1 MDEINKAEKKKN
13 KKEIESKK
21 EKEKEKKYD
30 SESEESEESE
40 ELKESEESE
49 EEIKKEKN
57 NKNNQIKIDKKDKIK
72 DKKEDNNKNK
82 DNNIDKD
89 NKDNKDNIN
98 TINQEIKN
106 KEYFSNVKFSEMNL
120 NKILIERLNYQG
132 YEIATEVQAKS
143 IPIALKGED
152 IIGSA
157 KTGSGKSLAFLI
169 PTVEYLLKNPKS
181 EGIQALVITPTREL
195 ALQLYDLA
203 KMLLNDNGTICVL
216 VIGGGNRKKEAEKLR
231 SGEAKIV
238 ICTPGRLIDHMVNT
252 KNFIYNTIKIL
263 IIDEADKI
271 LKIGFEE
278 ELKEIIKLI
287 PKNRQTLLFSATIT
301 PKVEDLITLSVKSY
315 ENIRIKSDEPTVST
329 LEQGFLKIDADKKF
343 LFLFTFFKKNKN
355 SKIIVFFA
363 TCKEVEFYS
372 SLLNYVDVPVLSITG
387 EYKQQKR
394 STTFMEFCALEKGIL
409 LCTDVAQRGLDIP
422 DIDWVIQYDPPHDPE
437 EYLHRVGRTARGANN
452 IGKALLMILPNEI
465 NFIRMLQLYKIK
477 LDEFQFPEK
486 KLAKVQEQLE
496 KLVNKKDKFLLN
508 LATEAYRA
516 YIHSYNA
523 QTDKDSFNLEKLDL
537 LKVCKSFGLISPPFV
552 HLNIKPTTN
561 SMRRKNERKKF
572 EFNNRHQKGNFNKD
586 GDERQFVH

>member
-1 MDEINKAEKKKN
+1 MEKNEENNKTSKIKDFSSEKKKKRRLSEN
-13 KKEIESKK
+13 KSNSEVNDKNTNKIES
-21 EKEKEKKYD
+21 
-30 SESEESEESE
+30 
-40 ELKESEESE
+40 
-49 EEIKKEKN
+49 
-57 NKNNQIKIDKKDKIK
+57 
-72 DKKEDNNKNK
+72 
-82 DNNIDKD
+82 DKD
-89 NKDNKDNIN
+89 NKDNVQTNIKK
-98 TINQEIKN
+98 EIKEN
-106 KEYFSNVKFSEMNL
+106 PKNDEYFSNIKFSEMNL
-120 NKILIERLNYQG
+120 NKILLERLNLQG
-132 YEIATEVQAKS
+132 YEIATEIQAKS

-169 PTVEYLLKNPKS
+169 PTVEYILNHPKN

-203 KMLLNDNGTICVL
+203 KILMNDNGTSCVL
-216 VIGGGNRKKEAEKLR
+216 VIGGGNRKKEAEKL
-231 SGEAKIV
+231 SSNEARII

-252 KNFIYNTIKIL
+252 KKFDYNNIKIL

-278 ELKEIIKLI
+278 ELTEIIKLI

-301 PKVEDLITLSVKSY
+301 PKVEDLITLSVKNY
-315 ENIRIKSDEPTVST
+315 ENIRIKSSDPTVST
-329 LEQGFLKIDADKKF
+329 LEQGYLKIDADKKF

-355 SKIIVFFA
+355 SKILVFFA

-394 STTFMEFCALEKGIL
+394 STTFMEFCSLEQGIL

-422 DIDWVIQYDPPHDPE
+422 DVDWVIQYDPPHDPE
-437 EYLHRVGRTARGANN
+437 EYLHRVGRTARGANKV
-452 IGKALLMILPNEI
+452 GKALLMIMPNEI

-508 LATEAYRA
+508 LATDAYRA
-516 YIHSYNA
+516 YIHSYHAN
-523 QTDKDSFNLEKLDL
+523 TDKDTFDLEKLDL

-552 HLNIKPTTN
+552 HLNIKPKTN
-561 SMRRKNERKKF
+561 SMRRKNDRKKF
-572 EFNNRHQKGNFNKD
+572 EFNNRHQRGNFNEDKD
-586 GDERQFVH
+586 VRQFVH

>member
-1 MDEINKAEKKKN
+1 MEKNNKSN
-13 KKEIESKK
+13 KKIKK
-21 EKEKEKKYD
+21 EEKH
-30 SESEESEESE
+30 
-40 ELKESEESE
+40 
-49 EEIKKEKN
+49 KEKN
-57 NKNNQIKIDKKDKIK
+57 NYEQEEKYQKNEQKETNDINDKDEVKEKENRKEKNEINDKDDNDI
-72 DKKEDNNKNK
+72 NNKKNIIKEENK
-82 DNNIDKD
+82 NDN
-89 NKDNKDNIN
+89 
-98 TINQEIKN
+98 
-106 KEYFSNVKFSEMNL
+106 YFSNIKFSEMNL
-120 NKILIERLNYQG
+120 SKILLDRLNLQG

-169 PTVEYLLKNPKS
+169 PTVEFILKNPKN

-195 ALQLYDLA
+195 ALQLYDLS
-203 KMLLNDNGTICVL
+203 KMLMNDNGTTCVL
-216 VIGGGNRKKEAEKLR
+216 VIGGGNRKKEAEKLT
-231 SGEAKIV
+231 SGQAKII
-238 ICTPGRLIDHMVNT
+238 ICTPGRLIDHMMNT
-252 KNFIYNTIKIL
+252 KKFEYNTIKIL

-278 ELKEIIKLI
+278 ELREIIKLI
-287 PKNRQTLLFSATIT
+287 PKNRQTLLYSATIT
-301 PKVEDLITLSVKSY
+301 PKVEDLITLSVKNY
-315 ENIRIKSDEPTVST
+315 ENIRIKSEDPTVST

-355 SKIIVFFA
+355 SKILVFFA

-372 SLLNYVDVPVLSITG
+372 ALLNYVDVPVLSITG
-387 EYKQQKR
+387 ECKQQKR
-394 STTFMEFCALEKGIL
+394 STTFMEFCSLDKGIL

-422 DIDWVIQYDPPHDPE
+422 DVDWVIQYDPPHDPE
-437 EYLHRVGRTARGANN
+437 EYLHRVGRTARGANKL
-452 IGKALLMILPNEI
+452 GKALIMILPNEI

-496 KLVNKKDKFLLN
+496 KLVNKKDKYLLN

-523 QTDKDSFNLEKLDL
+523 QTDKDSFDLEKLDL

-561 SMRRKNERKKF
+561 SMRRKNDRKKF
-572 EFNNRHQKGNFNKD
+572 EFNSRHQRGNSNKD

>member
-1 MDEINKAEKKKN
+1 M
-13 KKEIESKK
+13 
-21 EKEKEKKYD
+21 
-30 SESEESEESE
+30 
-40 ELKESEESE
+40 
-49 EEIKKEKN
+49 EKN
-57 NKNNQIKIDKKDKIK
+57 EENVKSDKKDKIRK
-72 DKKEDNNKNK
+72 LSSDKKNKRKLSENKSKNEIKDIDNNEEKNQIIEN
-82 DNNIDKD
+82 DD
-89 NKDNKDNIN
+89 NKDNL
-98 TINQEIKN
+98 QSEIKN
-106 KEYFSNVKFSEMNL
+106 EIKENPKNDDYFSNIKFSEMNL
-120 NKILIERLNYQG
+120 NKILLERLTLQG
-132 YEIATEVQAKS
+132 YETATEIQAKS

-169 PTVEYLLKNPKS
+169 PTVEYILNHPKN
-181 EGIQALVITPTREL
+181 EGIQSLVITPTREL

-203 KMLLNDNGTICVL
+203 KSLMNDNGTTCVL
-216 VIGGGNRKKEAEKLR
+216 VIGGGNRKKEAEKL
-231 SGEAKIV
+231 SSSEARIIV
-238 ICTPGRLIDHMVNT
+238 CTPGRLIDHMVNT
-252 KNFIYNTIKIL
+252 KKFNYNNIKIL

-278 ELKEIIKLI
+278 ELTEIIKLI

-301 PKVEDLITLSVKSY
+301 PKVEDLITLSVKNY
-315 ENIRIKSDEPTVST
+315 ENIRIKSSDPTVST
-329 LEQGFLKIDADKKF
+329 LEQGYLIIDADKKF

-355 SKIIVFFA
+355 SKILVFFA

-394 STTFMEFCALEKGIL
+394 STTFMEFCSLDKGIL

-422 DIDWVIQYDPPHDPE
+422 DVDWVIQYDPPHDPE
-437 EYLHRVGRTARGANN
+437 EYLHRVGRTARGANKV
-452 IGKALLMILPNEI
+452 GKALLMIMPNEI

-508 LATEAYRA
+508 LATDAYRA
-516 YIHSYNA
+516 YIHSYHAN
-523 QTDKDSFNLEKLDL
+523 TDKDTFDLEKLDL

-552 HLNIKPTTN
+552 HLNIKPKTN
-561 SMRRKNERKKF
+561 SMRRKNDRKKF
-572 EFNNRHQKGNFNKD
+572 EFNNRHQRGNFNEDK
-586 GDERQFVH
+586 DERQFVH

>member
-1 MDEINKAEKKKN
+1 MDNKNKNDEKTYII
-13 KKEIESKK
+13 KKEIEDREYSSEKK
-21 EKEKEKKYD
+21 IKREKEINNKNKAKNEEKKNNN
-30 SESEESEESE
+30 
-40 ELKESEESE
+40 
-49 EEIKKEKN
+49 EIIDDNKSNIKEKN
-57 NKNNQIKIDKKDKIK
+57 NKENNT
-72 DKKEDNNKNK
+72 NKNEV
-82 DNNIDKD
+82 
-89 NKDNKDNIN
+89 NKDEN
-98 TINQEIKN
+98 
-106 KEYFSNVKFSEMNL
+106 YFSDIKFSEMNL
-120 NKILIERLNYQG
+120 NKILLERLNLQG

-169 PTVEYLLKNPKS
+169 PTVEFILKNPKN

-203 KMLLNDNGTICVL
+203 KMLMNDNGTTCIL
-216 VIGGGNRKKEAEKLR
+216 VIGGGNRKKEAEKLT
-231 SGEAKIV
+231 SGEAKII

-252 KNFIYNTIKIL
+252 KKFEYNTIKIL

-301 PKVEDLITLSVKSY
+301 PKVEDLITLSVKNY
-315 ENIRIKSDEPTVST
+315 QNIRIKSNDPTVST

-355 SKIIVFFA
+355 SKMIVFFA

-394 STTFMEFCALEKGIL
+394 STTFMEFCALDKGIL

-422 DIDWVIQYDPPHDPE
+422 DVDWVIQYDPPHDPE
-437 EYLHRVGRTARGANN
+437 EYLHRVGRTARGANKL
-452 IGKALLMILPNEI
+452 GKALLMILPNEI

-523 QTDKDSFNLEKLDL
+523 QTDKDSFDLEKLDL

-572 EFNNRHQKGNFNKD
+572 EFNNRYQKGNFNKE
-586 GDERQFVH
+586 GDDRQFVH

>member
-1 MDEINKAEKKKN
+1 M
-13 KKEIESKK
+13 
-21 EKEKEKKYD
+21 
-30 SESEESEESE
+30 
-40 ELKESEESE
+40 
-49 EEIKKEKN
+49 EKN
-57 NKNNQIKIDKKDKIK
+57 EENVKSDKKDKIRK
-72 DKKEDNNKNK
+72 LSSDKKNKRKSSENKSKNEIKDIDNNEEKNQIIEN
-82 DNNIDKD
+82 DD
-89 NKDNKDNIN
+89 NKDNL
-98 TINQEIKN
+98 QSEIKN
-106 KEYFSNVKFSEMNL
+106 EIKENPKNDDYFSNIKFSEMNL
-120 NKILIERLNYQG
+120 NKILLERLTLQG
-132 YEIATEVQAKS
+132 YETATEIQAKS

-169 PTVEYLLKNPKS
+169 PTVEYILNHPKN
-181 EGIQALVITPTREL
+181 EGIQSLVITPTREL

-203 KMLLNDNGTICVL
+203 KSLMNDNGTTYVL
-216 VIGGGNRKKEAEKLR
+216 VIGGGNRKKEAEKL
-231 SGEAKIV
+231 SSSEARII

-252 KNFIYNTIKIL
+252 KKFNYNNIKIL

-278 ELKEIIKLI
+278 ELTEIIKLI

-301 PKVEDLITLSVKSY
+301 PKVEDLITLSVKNY
-315 ENIRIKSDEPTVST
+315 ENIRIKSSDPTVST
-329 LEQGFLKIDADKKF
+329 LEKGYLIIDADKKF

-355 SKIIVFFA
+355 SKILVFFA

-394 STTFMEFCALEKGIL
+394 STTFMEFCSLDKGIL

-422 DIDWVIQYDPPHDPE
+422 DVDWVIQYDPPHDPE
-437 EYLHRVGRTARGANN
+437 EYLHRVGRTARGANKV
-452 IGKALLMILPNEI
+452 GKALLMIMPNEI

-496 KLVNKKDKFLLN
+496 KLVNKKDKYLLN

-516 YIHSYNA
+516 YIHSYHAN
-523 QTDKDSFNLEKLDL
+523 TDKDTFDLEKLDL

-552 HLNIKPTTN
+552 HLNIKPKTN
-561 SMRRKNERKKF
+561 SMRRKNDRKKF
-572 EFNNRHQKGNFNKD
+572 DYINRHQRGNDNKE
-586 GDERQFVH
+586 DERQFVH

>member
-1 MDEINKAEKKKN
+1 M
-13 KKEIESKK
+13 
-21 EKEKEKKYD
+21 
-30 SESEESEESE
+30 
-40 ELKESEESE
+40 
-49 EEIKKEKN
+49 EKN
-57 NKNNQIKIDKKDKIK
+57 EENVKSDKKDKIRK
-72 DKKEDNNKNK
+72 LSSDKKNKRKLSENKSKNEIKDIDNNEEKNQIIEN
-82 DNNIDKD
+82 DD
-89 NKDNKDNIN
+89 NKDNLQSENKN
-98 TINQEIKN
+98 EIKEN
-106 KEYFSNVKFSEMNL
+106 PKNDDYFSNIKFSEMNL
-120 NKILIERLNYQG
+120 NKILLERLTLQG
-132 YEIATEVQAKS
+132 YETATEIQAKS

-169 PTVEYLLKNPKS
+169 PTVEYILNHPKN
-181 EGIQALVITPTREL
+181 EGIQSLVITPTREL

-203 KMLLNDNGTICVL
+203 KSLMNDNGTTCVL
-216 VIGGGNRKKEAEKLR
+216 VIGGGNRKKEAEKL
-231 SGEAKIV
+231 SSSEARII

-252 KNFIYNTIKIL
+252 KKFNYNNIKIL

-278 ELKEIIKLI
+278 ELTEIIKLI

-301 PKVEDLITLSVKSY
+301 PKVEDLITLSVKNY
-315 ENIRIKSDEPTVST
+315 ENIRIKSSDPTVST
-329 LEQGFLKIDADKKF
+329 LEQGYLIIDADKKF

-355 SKIIVFFA
+355 SKILVFFA

-394 STTFMEFCALEKGIL
+394 STTFMEFCSLDKGIL

-422 DIDWVIQYDPPHDPE
+422 DVDWVIQYDPPHDPE
-437 EYLHRVGRTARGANN
+437 EYLHRVGRTARGANKV
-452 IGKALLMILPNEI
+452 GKALLMIIPNEI

-496 KLVNKKDKFLLN
+496 KLVNKKDKYLLN

-516 YIHSYNA
+516 YIHSYHAN
-523 QTDKDSFNLEKLDL
+523 TDKDTFDLEKLDL
-537 LKVCKSFGLISPPFV
+537 LKDCKSFALISPPFV
-552 HLNIKPTTN
+552 HLNIKPKTN
-561 SMRRKNERKKF
+561 SMRRKNDRKKF
-572 EFNNRHQKGNFNKD
+572 EYINRHQRGNDNKE
-586 GDERQFVH
+586 DERQFVH

>member
-1 MDEINKAEKKKN
+1 MEKNEENNKTSKIKDFSSEKKKKRRLSEN
-13 KKEIESKK
+13 KSN
-21 EKEKEKKYD
+21 
-30 SESEESEESE
+30 SEVNDKNTNR
-40 ELKESEESE
+40 KES
-49 EEIKKEKN
+49 
-57 NKNNQIKIDKKDKIK
+57 
-72 DKKEDNNKNK
+72 
-82 DNNIDKD
+82 DKD
-89 NKDNKDNIN
+89 NKDNVQTNIKK
-98 TINQEIKN
+98 EIKEN
-106 KEYFSNVKFSEMNL
+106 PKNDEYFSNIKFSEMNL
-120 NKILIERLNYQG
+120 NKILLERLNLQG
-132 YEIATEVQAKS
+132 YEIATEIQAKS

-169 PTVEYLLKNPKS
+169 PTVEYILNHPKN

-203 KMLLNDNGTICVL
+203 KILMNDNGTSCVL
-216 VIGGGNRKKEAEKLR
+216 VIGGGNRKKEAEKL
-231 SGEAKIV
+231 SSNEARII

-252 KNFIYNTIKIL
+252 KKFEYNNIKIL

-278 ELKEIIKLI
+278 ELTEIIKLI

-301 PKVEDLITLSVKSY
+301 PKVEDLITLSVKNY
-315 ENIRIKSDEPTVST
+315 ENIRIKSSDPTVST
-329 LEQGFLKIDADKKF
+329 LEQGYLKIDADKKF

-355 SKIIVFFA
+355 SKILVFFA

-394 STTFMEFCALEKGIL
+394 STTFMEFCSLEQGIL

-422 DIDWVIQYDPPHDPE
+422 DVDWVIQYDPPHDPE
-437 EYLHRVGRTARGANN
+437 EYLHRVGRTARGANKV
-452 IGKALLMILPNEI
+452 GKALLMIMPNEI

-508 LATEAYRA
+508 LATDAYRA
-516 YIHSYNA
+516 YIHSYHAN
-523 QTDKDSFNLEKLDL
+523 TDKDTFDLEKLDL

-552 HLNIKPTTN
+552 HLNIKPKTN
-561 SMRRKNERKKF
+561 SMRRKNDRKKF
-572 EFNNRHQKGNFNKD
+572 EFNNRHQRGNFNEDK
-586 GDERQFVH
+586 DERQFVH

>member
-1 MDEINKAEKKKN
+1 MEKNEENNKTSKIKDFSSEKKKKRRLSENKSNSEVNDKNTN
-13 KKEIESKK
+13 KKES
-21 EKEKEKKYD
+21 
-30 SESEESEESE
+30 
-40 ELKESEESE
+40 
-49 EEIKKEKN
+49 
-57 NKNNQIKIDKKDKIK
+57 
-72 DKKEDNNKNK
+72 
-82 DNNIDKD
+82 DKD
-89 NKDNKDNIN
+89 NKDNVQTNIKK
-98 TINQEIKN
+98 EIKEN
-106 KEYFSNVKFSEMNL
+106 PKNDEYFSNIKFSEMNL
-120 NKILIERLNYQG
+120 NKILLERLNLQG
-132 YEIATEVQAKS
+132 YEIATEIQAKS

-169 PTVEYLLKNPKS
+169 PTVEYILNHPKN

-203 KMLLNDNGTICVL
+203 KILMNDNGTSCVL
-216 VIGGGNRKKEAEKLR
+216 VIGGGNRKKEAEKL
-231 SGEAKIV
+231 SSNEARII

-252 KNFIYNTIKIL
+252 KKFDYNNIKIL

-278 ELKEIIKLI
+278 ELTEIIKLI

-301 PKVEDLITLSVKSY
+301 PKVEDLITLSVKNY
-315 ENIRIKSDEPTVST
+315 ENIRIKSSDPTVST
-329 LEQGFLKIDADKKF
+329 LEQGYLKIDADKKF

-355 SKIIVFFA
+355 SKILVFFA

-394 STTFMEFCALEKGIL
+394 STTFMEFCSLEQGIL

-422 DIDWVIQYDPPHDPE
+422 DVDWVIQYDPPHDPE
-437 EYLHRVGRTARGANN
+437 EYLHRVGRTARGANKV
-452 IGKALLMILPNEI
+452 GKALLMIMPNEI

-508 LATEAYRA
+508 LATDAYRA
-516 YIHSYNA
+516 YIHSYHAN
-523 QTDKDSFNLEKLDL
+523 TDKDTFDLEKLDL

-552 HLNIKPTTN
+552 HLNIKPKTN
-561 SMRRKNERKKF
+561 SMRRKNDRKKF
-572 EFNNRHQKGNFNKD
+572 EFNNRHQRGNFNEDK
-586 GDERQFVH
+586 DERQFVH

>member
-1 MDEINKAEKKKN
+1 MEKNEENNKTSKIKDFSSEKKKKRRLSEN
-13 KKEIESKK
+13 KSNSEVNGKYTNKIES
-21 EKEKEKKYD
+21 
-30 SESEESEESE
+30 
-40 ELKESEESE
+40 
-49 EEIKKEKN
+49 
-57 NKNNQIKIDKKDKIK
+57 
-72 DKKEDNNKNK
+72 
-82 DNNIDKD
+82 DKD
-89 NKDNKDNIN
+89 NKDNVQTNIKK
-98 TINQEIKN
+98 EIKEN
-106 KEYFSNVKFSEMNL
+106 PKNDEYFSNIKFSEMNL
-120 NKILIERLNYQG
+120 NKILLERLNLQG
-132 YEIATEVQAKS
+132 YEIATEIQAKS

-169 PTVEYLLKNPKS
+169 PTIEYILNHPKN

-203 KMLLNDNGTICVL
+203 KILMNDNGTSCVL
-216 VIGGGNRKKEAEKLR
+216 VIGGGNRKKEAEKL
-231 SGEAKIV
+231 SSNEARII

-252 KNFIYNTIKIL
+252 KKFDYNNIKIL

-278 ELKEIIKLI
+278 ELTEIIKLI

-301 PKVEDLITLSVKSY
+301 PKVEDLITLSVKNY
-315 ENIRIKSDEPTVST
+315 ENIRIKSSDPTVST
-329 LEQGFLKIDADKKF
+329 LEQGYLKIDADKKF

-355 SKIIVFFA
+355 SKILVFFA

-394 STTFMEFCALEKGIL
+394 STTFMEFCSLEQGIL

-422 DIDWVIQYDPPHDPE
+422 DVDWVIQYDPPHDPE
-437 EYLHRVGRTARGANN
+437 EYLHRVGRTARGANKV
-452 IGKALLMILPNEI
+452 GKALLMIMPNEI

-508 LATEAYRA
+508 LATDAYRA
-516 YIHSYNA
+516 YIHSYHAN
-523 QTDKDSFNLEKLDL
+523 TDKDTFDLEKLDL

-552 HLNIKPTTN
+552 HLNIKPKTN
-561 SMRRKNERKKF
+561 SMRRKNDRKKF
-572 EFNNRHQKGNFNKD
+572 EFNNRHQRGNFNEDK
-586 GDERQFVH
+586 DERQFVH

>member
-1 MDEINKAEKKKN
+1 M
-13 KKEIESKK
+13 
-21 EKEKEKKYD
+21 
-30 SESEESEESE
+30 
-40 ELKESEESE
+40 
-49 EEIKKEKN
+49 EKN
-57 NKNNQIKIDKKDKIK
+57 EENVKSDKKDKIRK
-72 DKKEDNNKNK
+72 LSSDKKNKRKLSENKSKNEIKDIDNNEEKNQIIEN
-82 DNNIDKD
+82 DD
-89 NKDNKDNIN
+89 NKDNL
-98 TINQEIKN
+98 QSEIKN
-106 KEYFSNVKFSEMNL
+106 EIKENPKNDDYFSNIKFSEMNL
-120 NKILIERLNYQG
+120 NKILLERLTLQG
-132 YEIATEVQAKS
+132 YETATEIQAKS

-169 PTVEYLLKNPKS
+169 PTVEYILNHPKN
-181 EGIQALVITPTREL
+181 EGIQSLVITPTREL

-203 KMLLNDNGTICVL
+203 KSLMNDNGTTCVL
-216 VIGGGNRKKEAEKLR
+216 VIGGGNRKKEAEKL
-231 SGEAKIV
+231 SSSEARII

-252 KNFIYNTIKIL
+252 KKFNYNNIKIL

-278 ELKEIIKLI
+278 ELTEIIKLI

-301 PKVEDLITLSVKSY
+301 PKVEDLITLSVKNY
-315 ENIRIKSDEPTVST
+315 ENIRIKSSDPTVST
-329 LEQGFLKIDADKKF
+329 LEQGYLIIDADKKF

-355 SKIIVFFA
+355 SKILVFFA

-394 STTFMEFCALEKGIL
+394 STTFMEFCSLDKGIL

-422 DIDWVIQYDPPHDPE
+422 DVDWVIQYDPPHDPE
-437 EYLHRVGRTARGANN
+437 EYLHRVGRTARGANKV
-452 IGKALLMILPNEI
+452 GKALLMIMPNEI

-496 KLVNKKDKFLLN
+496 KLVNKKDKYLLN

-516 YIHSYNA
+516 YIHSYHTN
-523 QTDKDSFNLEKLDL
+523 TDKDTFDLEKLDL

-552 HLNIKPTTN
+552 HLNIKPKTN
-561 SMRRKNERKKF
+561 SMRRKNDRKKF
-572 EFNNRHQKGNFNKD
+572 EYINRHQRGNDNKE
-586 GDERQFVH
+586 DERQFVH

>member
-1 MDEINKAEKKKN
+1 M
-13 KKEIESKK
+13 
-21 EKEKEKKYD
+21 
-30 SESEESEESE
+30 
-40 ELKESEESE
+40 
-49 EEIKKEKN
+49 EKN
-57 NKNNQIKIDKKDKIK
+57 EENVKSDKKDKIRK
-72 DKKEDNNKNK
+72 LSSDKKNKRKLSENKSKNEIKDIDNNEEKNQIIEN
-82 DNNIDKD
+82 DD
-89 NKDNKDNIN
+89 NKDNL
-98 TINQEIKN
+98 QSEIKN
-106 KEYFSNVKFSEMNL
+106 EIKENPKNDDYFSNIKFSEMNL
-120 NKILIERLNYQG
+120 NKILLERLTLQG
-132 YEIATEVQAKS
+132 YETATEIQAKS

-169 PTVEYLLKNPKS
+169 PTVEYILNHPKN
-181 EGIQALVITPTREL
+181 EGIQSLVITPTREL

-203 KMLLNDNGTICVL
+203 KSLMNDNGTTCVL
-216 VIGGGNRKKEAEKLR
+216 VIGGGNRKKEAEKL
-231 SGEAKIV
+231 SSSEARII

-252 KNFIYNTIKIL
+252 KKFNYNNIKIL

-278 ELKEIIKLI
+278 ELTEIIKLI

-301 PKVEDLITLSVKSY
+301 PKVEDLITLSVKNY
-315 ENIRIKSDEPTVST
+315 ENIRIKSSDPTVST
-329 LEQGFLKIDADKKF
+329 LEQGYLIIDADKKF

-355 SKIIVFFA
+355 SKILVFFA

-394 STTFMEFCALEKGIL
+394 STTFMEFCSLDKGIL

-422 DIDWVIQYDPPHDPE
+422 DVDWVIQYDPPHDPE
-437 EYLHRVGRTARGANN
+437 EYLHRVGRTARGANKV
-452 IGKALLMILPNEI
+452 GKALLMIMPNEI

-496 KLVNKKDKFLLN
+496 KLVNKKDKYLLN

-516 YIHSYNA
+516 YIHSYHAN
-523 QTDKDSFNLEKLDL
+523 TDKDTFDLEKLDL

-552 HLNIKPTTN
+552 HLNIKPKTN
-561 SMRRKNERKKF
+561 SMRRKNDRKKF
-572 EFNNRHQKGNFNKD
+572 EFNNRHQRGNFIEDK
-586 GDERQFVH
+586 DERQFVH

>member
-1 MDEINKAEKKKN
+1 MEKNEENNKTSKIKDFSSEKKKKRRLSEN
-13 KKEIESKK
+13 KSNSEVNDKNTNKIESDKDNVQTNIKKEIK
-21 EKEKEKKYD
+21 ENP
-30 SESEESEESE
+30 
-40 ELKESEESE
+40 
-49 EEIKKEKN
+49 KN
-57 NKNNQIKIDKKDKIK
+57 D
-72 DKKEDNNKNK
+72 
-82 DNNIDKD
+82 
-89 NKDNKDNIN
+89 
-98 TINQEIKN
+98 
-106 KEYFSNVKFSEMNL
+106 EYFSNIKFSEMNL
-120 NKILIERLNYQG
+120 NKILLERLNLQG
-132 YEIATEVQAKS
+132 YEIATEIQAKS

-169 PTVEYLLKNPKS
+169 PTVEYILNHPKN

-203 KMLLNDNGTICVL
+203 KILMNDNGTSCVL
-216 VIGGGNRKKEAEKLR
+216 VIGGGNRKKEAEKL
-231 SGEAKIV
+231 SSNEARII

-252 KNFIYNTIKIL
+252 KKFDYNNIKIL

-278 ELKEIIKLI
+278 ELTEIIKLI

-301 PKVEDLITLSVKSY
+301 PKVEDLITLSVKNY
-315 ENIRIKSDEPTVST
+315 ENIRIKSSDPTVST
-329 LEQGFLKIDADKKF
+329 LEQGYLKIDADKKF

-355 SKIIVFFA
+355 SKILVFFA

-394 STTFMEFCALEKGIL
+394 STTFMEFCSLEQGIL

-422 DIDWVIQYDPPHDPE
+422 NVDWVIQYDPPHDPE
-437 EYLHRVGRTARGANN
+437 EYLHRVGRTARGANKV
-452 IGKALLMILPNEI
+452 GKALLMIMPNEI

-508 LATEAYRA
+508 LATDAYRA
-516 YIHSYNA
+516 YIHSYHAN
-523 QTDKDSFNLEKLDL
+523 TDKDTFDLEKLDL
-537 LKVCKSFGLISPPFV
+537 LKVCKSFGLVSPPFV
-552 HLNIKPTTN
+552 HLNIKPKTN
-561 SMRRKNERKKF
+561 SMRRKNDRKKF
-572 EFNNRHQKGNFNKD
+572 EFNNRHQRGNFNEDK
-586 GDERQFVH
+586 DERQFVH

>member
-1 MDEINKAEKKKN
+1 MEKNEENNKTSKIKDFSSEKKKKRRLSEN
-13 KKEIESKK
+13 KSNSEVNDKNTNKIES
-21 EKEKEKKYD
+21 
-30 SESEESEESE
+30 
-40 ELKESEESE
+40 
-49 EEIKKEKN
+49 
-57 NKNNQIKIDKKDKIK
+57 
-72 DKKEDNNKNK
+72 
-82 DNNIDKD
+82 DKD
-89 NKDNKDNIN
+89 NKDNVQTNIKK
-98 TINQEIKN
+98 EIKEN
-106 KEYFSNVKFSEMNL
+106 SKNDEYFSNIKFSEMNL
-120 NKILIERLNYQG
+120 NKILLERLNLQG
-132 YEIATEVQAKS
+132 YEIATEIQAKS

-169 PTVEYLLKNPKS
+169 PTVEYILNHPKN

-203 KMLLNDNGTICVL
+203 KILMNDNGTSCIL
-216 VIGGGNRKKEAEKLR
+216 VIGGGNRKKEAEKL
-231 SGEAKIV
+231 SSNEARII

-252 KNFIYNTIKIL
+252 KKFDYNNIKIL

-278 ELKEIIKLI
+278 ELTEIIKLI

-301 PKVEDLITLSVKSY
+301 PKVEDLITLSVKNY
-315 ENIRIKSDEPTVST
+315 ENIRIKSSDPTVST
-329 LEQGFLKIDADKKF
+329 LEQGYLKIDADKKF

-355 SKIIVFFA
+355 SKILVFFA

-394 STTFMEFCALEKGIL
+394 STTFMEFCSLEQGIL

-422 DIDWVIQYDPPHDPE
+422 DVDWVIQYDPPHDPE
-437 EYLHRVGRTARGANN
+437 EYLHRVGRTARGANKV
-452 IGKALLMILPNEI
+452 GKALLMIMPNEI

-508 LATEAYRA
+508 LATDAYRA
-516 YIHSYNA
+516 YIHSYHAN
-523 QTDKDSFNLEKLDL
+523 TDKDTFDLEKLDL

-552 HLNIKPTTN
+552 HLNIKPKTN
-561 SMRRKNERKKF
+561 SMRRKNDRKKF
-572 EFNNRHQKGNFNKD
+572 EFNNRHQRGNFNEDK
-586 GDERQFVH
+586 DERQFVH

>member
-1 MDEINKAEKKKN
+1 MEKNEENNKTSKIKDFSSEKKKKRRLSEN
-13 KKEIESKK
+13 KSNSEVNDKNTNKIES
-21 EKEKEKKYD
+21 
-30 SESEESEESE
+30 
-40 ELKESEESE
+40 
-49 EEIKKEKN
+49 
-57 NKNNQIKIDKKDKIK
+57 
-72 DKKEDNNKNK
+72 
-82 DNNIDKD
+82 DKD
-89 NKDNKDNIN
+89 NKDNDQTNIKK
-98 TINQEIKN
+98 EIKEN
-106 KEYFSNVKFSEMNL
+106 PKNDEYFSNIKFSEMNL
-120 NKILIERLNYQG
+120 NKILLERLNLQG
-132 YEIATEVQAKS
+132 YEIATEIQAKS

-169 PTVEYLLKNPKS
+169 PTVEYILNHPKN

-203 KMLLNDNGTICVL
+203 KILMNDNGTSCIL
-216 VIGGGNRKKEAEKLR
+216 VIGGGNRKKEAEKL
-231 SGEAKIV
+231 SSNEARII

-252 KNFIYNTIKIL
+252 KKFDYNNIKIL

-278 ELKEIIKLI
+278 ELTEIIKLI

-301 PKVEDLITLSVKSY
+301 PKVEDLITLSVKNY
-315 ENIRIKSDEPTVST
+315 ENIRIKSSDPTVST
-329 LEQGFLKIDADKKF
+329 LEQGYLKIDADKKF

-355 SKIIVFFA
+355 SKILVFFA

-394 STTFMEFCALEKGIL
+394 STTFMEFCSLEQGIL

-422 DIDWVIQYDPPHDPE
+422 DVDWVIQYDPPHDPE
-437 EYLHRVGRTARGANN
+437 EYLHRVGRTARGANK
-452 IGKALLMILPNEI
+452 IGKALLMIMPNEI

-508 LATEAYRA
+508 LATDAYRA
-516 YIHSYNA
+516 YIHSYHAN
-523 QTDKDSFNLEKLDL
+523 TDKDTFDLEKLDL

-552 HLNIKPTTN
+552 HLNIKPKTN
-561 SMRRKNERKKF
+561 SMRRKNDRKKF
-572 EFNNRHQKGNFNKD
+572 EFNNRHQRGNFNEDK
-586 GDERQFVH
+586 DERQFVH

>member
-1 MDEINKAEKKKN
+1 MEENEINDSYEKLKDKNKEKSNEKN
-13 KKEIESKK
+13 KKKKSIDIQSNKK
-21 EKEKEKKYD
+21 EKEENKINNNEQKDNTQKKNKNENEIKEK
-30 SESEESEESE
+30 
-40 ELKESEESE
+40 
-49 EEIKKEKN
+49 EKDD
-57 NKNNQIKIDKKDKIK
+57 Q
-72 DKKEDNNKNK
+72 
-82 DNNIDKD
+82 
-89 NKDNKDNIN
+89 
-98 TINQEIKN
+98 
-106 KEYFSNVKFSEMNL
+106 YFSNIKFSDMNL
-120 NKILIERLNYQG
+120 NKTLLERLNIQG
-132 YEIATEVQAKS
+132 YETATEIQAKS

-169 PTVEYLLKNPKS
+169 PTVQYLLNNPNKT
-181 EGIQALVITPTREL
+181 GIQALVITPTREL

-203 KMLLNDNGTICVL
+203 KSLMNDNGTTCVL
-216 VIGGGNRKKEAEKLR
+216 VIGGGNRKKEAEKL
-231 SGEAKIV
+231 SSSEARII

-252 KNFIYNTIKIL
+252 KKFDYHNIKIL

-278 ELKEIIKLI
+278 ELTEIIKLI

-301 PKVEDLITLSVKSY
+301 PKVEDLITLSVKNY
-315 ENIRIKSDEPTVST
+315 ENIRIKSSDPTVST

-355 SKIIVFFA
+355 SKILVFFA

-372 SLLNYVDVPVLSITG
+372 ALLNYVDVPVLSITG

-394 STTFMEFCALEKGIL
+394 STTFMEFCSLEQGIL

-422 DIDWVIQYDPPHDPE
+422 DVDWVIQYDPPHDPE
-437 EYLHRVGRTARGANN
+437 EYLHRVGRTARGANK
-452 IGKALLMILPNEI
+452 IGKALLMIMPNEI

-508 LATEAYRA
+508 LATDAYRA
-516 YIHSYNA
+516 YIHSYHAN
-523 QTDKDSFNLEKLDL
+523 TDKDTFDLEKLDL

-552 HLNIKPTTN
+552 HLNIKPKTN
-561 SMRRKNERKKF
+561 SIRRKNERKKF
-572 EFNNRHQKGNFNKD
+572 EFNNNRNQRNNSNIK
-586 GDERQFVH
+586 GDERQFMH

>member
-1 MDEINKAEKKKN
+1 MKKN
-13 KKEIESKK
+13 E
-21 EKEKEKKYD
+21 EKVK
-30 SESEESEESE
+30 S
-40 ELKESEESE
+40 
-49 EEIKKEKN
+49 
-57 NKNNQIKIDKKDKIK
+57 DKKDKIRK
-72 DKKEDNNKNK
+72 LSSDKKNKRKLSENKSKNEIKDIDNNEEKNQIIEN
-82 DNNIDKD
+82 DD
-89 NKDNKDNIN
+89 NKDNL
-98 TINQEIKN
+98 QSEIKN
-106 KEYFSNVKFSEMNL
+106 EIKENPKNDDYFSNIKFSEMNL
-120 NKILIERLNYQG
+120 NKILLERLTLQG
-132 YEIATEVQAKS
+132 YETATEIQAKS

-169 PTVEYLLKNPKS
+169 PTVEYILNHPKN
-181 EGIQALVITPTREL
+181 EGIQSLVITPTREL

-203 KMLLNDNGTICVL
+203 KSLMNDNGTTCVL
-216 VIGGGNRKKEAEKLR
+216 VIGGGNRKKEAEKL
-231 SGEAKIV
+231 SSSEARII

-252 KNFIYNTIKIL
+252 KKFNYNNIKIL

-278 ELKEIIKLI
+278 ELTEIIKLI

-301 PKVEDLITLSVKSY
+301 PKVEDLITLSVKNY
-315 ENIRIKSDEPTVST
+315 ENIRIKSSDPTVST
-329 LEQGFLKIDADKKF
+329 LEQGYLIIDADKKF

-355 SKIIVFFA
+355 SKILVFFA

-394 STTFMEFCALEKGIL
+394 STTFMEFCSLDKGIL

-422 DIDWVIQYDPPHDPE
+422 DVDWVIQYDPPHDPE
-437 EYLHRVGRTARGANN
+437 EYLHRVGRTARGANKV
-452 IGKALLMILPNEI
+452 GKALLMIMPNEI

-477 LDEFQFPEK
+477 LDEFQFQEK

-496 KLVNKKDKFLLN
+496 KLVNKKDKYLLN

-516 YIHSYNA
+516 YIHSYHAN
-523 QTDKDSFNLEKLDL
+523 TDKDTFDLEKLDL

-552 HLNIKPTTN
+552 HLNIKPKTN
-561 SMRRKNERKKF
+561 SMRRKNDRKKF
-572 EFNNRHQKGNFNKD
+572 DYINRHQRGNDNKED
-586 GDERQFVH
+586 KRQFVH

>member
-1 MDEINKAEKKKN
+1 MEEKLDKKN
-13 KKEIESKK
+13 KNKIESSN
-21 EKEKEKKYD
+21 EEEEY
-30 SESEESEESE
+30 EEEESDSKDEKITENKNIKNNST
-40 ELKESEESE
+40 KKIDTKDNDKIIKNNNKI
-49 EEIKKEKN
+49 EEIKNEN
-57 NKNNQIKIDKKDKIK
+57 
-72 DKKEDNNKNK
+72 
-82 DNNIDKD
+82 
-89 NKDNKDNIN
+89 
-98 TINQEIKN
+98 
-106 KEYFSNVKFSEMNL
+106 YFSNVKFSEMNL
-120 NKILIERLNYQG
+120 NKILLERLNQQG
-132 YEIATEVQAKS
+132 YETATEVQAKS

-169 PTVEYLLKNPKS
+169 PTIEFILKNQKN

-203 KMLLNDNGTICVL
+203 KSLMNDNGTICVL
-216 VIGGGNRKKEAEKLR
+216 VIGGGNRKKEAEKLTAP
-231 SGEAKIV
+231 EAKIV
-238 ICTPGRLIDHMVNT
+238 ICTPGRLIDHMMNT
-252 KNFIYNTIKIL
+252 KRFEYNSIKIL

-278 ELKEIIKLI
+278 ELREIIKLI

-301 PKVEDLITLSVKSY
+301 PKVEDLITLSVKNY
-315 ENIRIKSDEPTVST
+315 ENIRIKSEEPTVST

-355 SKIIVFFA
+355 SKMIVFFA

-394 STTFMEFCALEKGIL
+394 STTFMEFCSLEQGIL

-422 DIDWVIQYDPPHDPE
+422 DVDWVIQYDPPHDPE
-437 EYLHRVGRTARGANN
+437 EYLHRVGRTARGANK

-477 LDEFQFPEK
+477 LNEFQFPEK

-561 SMRRKNERKKF
+561 SMKRKNERKKF
-572 EFNNRHQKGNFNKD
+572 EFNNRHHRANSEKD
-586 GDERQFVH
+586 KDDRQFMH

>member
-1 MDEINKAEKKKN
+1 M
-13 KKEIESKK
+13 
-21 EKEKEKKYD
+21 
-30 SESEESEESE
+30 
-40 ELKESEESE
+40 
-49 EEIKKEKN
+49 EKN
-57 NKNNQIKIDKKDKIK
+57 EENVKSDKKDKIRK
-72 DKKEDNNKNK
+72 LSSDKKNKRKLSENKSKNEIKDIDNNEEKNQIIEN
-82 DNNIDKD
+82 DD
-89 NKDNKDNIN
+89 NKDNL
-98 TINQEIKN
+98 QSEIKN
-106 KEYFSNVKFSEMNL
+106 EIKENPKNDDYFSNINFSEMNL
-120 NKILIERLNYQG
+120 NKILLERLTLQG
-132 YEIATEVQAKS
+132 YETATEIQAKS

-169 PTVEYLLKNPKS
+169 PTVEYILNHPKN
-181 EGIQALVITPTREL
+181 EGIQSLVITPTREL

-203 KMLLNDNGTICVL
+203 KSLMNDNGTTCVL
-216 VIGGGNRKKEAEKLR
+216 VIGGGNRKKEAEKL
-231 SGEAKIV
+231 SSSEARII

-252 KNFIYNTIKIL
+252 KKFNYNNIKIL

-278 ELKEIIKLI
+278 ELTEIIKLI

-301 PKVEDLITLSVKSY
+301 PKVEDLITLSVKNY
-315 ENIRIKSDEPTVST
+315 ENIRIKSSDPTVST
-329 LEQGFLKIDADKKF
+329 LEQGYLIIDADKKF

-355 SKIIVFFA
+355 SKILVFFA

-394 STTFMEFCALEKGIL
+394 STTFMEFCSLDKGIL

-422 DIDWVIQYDPPHDPE
+422 DVDWVIQYDPPHDPE
-437 EYLHRVGRTARGANN
+437 EYLHRVGRTARGANKV
-452 IGKALLMILPNEI
+452 GKALLMIMPNEI

-496 KLVNKKDKFLLN
+496 KLVNKKDKYLLN

-516 YIHSYNA
+516 YIHSYHAN
-523 QTDKDSFNLEKLDL
+523 TDKDTFDLEKLDL

-552 HLNIKPTTN
+552 HLNIKPKTN
-561 SMRRKNERKKF
+561 SMRRKNDRKKF
-572 EFNNRHQKGNFNKD
+572 EYINRQQRGNDNKNCD
-586 GDERQFVH
+586 DRQFVH

>member
-1 MDEINKAEKKKN
+1 MEKNEENNKTSKIKDFSSEKKKKRRLSEN
-13 KKEIESKK
+13 KSNSEVNDKNTNKIESDKDNVQTNIKKEIK
-21 EKEKEKKYD
+21 ENP
-30 SESEESEESE
+30 
-40 ELKESEESE
+40 
-49 EEIKKEKN
+49 KN
-57 NKNNQIKIDKKDKIK
+57 D
-72 DKKEDNNKNK
+72 
-82 DNNIDKD
+82 
-89 NKDNKDNIN
+89 
-98 TINQEIKN
+98 
-106 KEYFSNVKFSEMNL
+106 EYFSNIKFSEMNL
-120 NKILIERLNYQG
+120 NKILLERLNLQG
-132 YEIATEVQAKS
+132 YEIATEIQAKS

-169 PTVEYLLKNPKS
+169 PTVEYILNHPKN

-203 KMLLNDNGTICVL
+203 KILMNDNGTSCVL
-216 VIGGGNRKKEAEKLR
+216 VIGGGNRKKEAEKL
-231 SGEAKIV
+231 SSNEARII

-252 KNFIYNTIKIL
+252 KKFDYNNIKIL

-278 ELKEIIKLI
+278 ELTEIIKLI

-301 PKVEDLITLSVKSY
+301 PKVEDLITLSVKNY
-315 ENIRIKSDEPTVST
+315 ENIRIKSSDPTVST
-329 LEQGFLKIDADKKF
+329 LEQGYLKIDADKKF

-355 SKIIVFFA
+355 SKILVFFA

-394 STTFMEFCALEKGIL
+394 STTFMEFCSLEQGIL

-422 DIDWVIQYDPPHDPE
+422 DVDWVIQYDPPHDPE
-437 EYLHRVGRTARGANN
+437 EYLHRVGRTARGANKV
-452 IGKALLMILPNEI
+452 GKALLMIMPNEI

-508 LATEAYRA
+508 LATDAYRA
-516 YIHSYNA
+516 YIHSYHAN
-523 QTDKDSFNLEKLDL
+523 TDKDTFDLEKLDL
-537 LKVCKSFGLISPPFV
+537 LKVCKSFGLVSPPFV
-552 HLNIKPTTN
+552 HLNIKPKTN
-561 SMRRKNERKKF
+561 SMRRKNDRKKF
-572 EFNNRHQKGNFNKD
+572 EFNNRHQRGNFNEDK
-586 GDERQFVH
+586 DERQFVH

>member
-1 MDEINKAEKKKN
+1 MEKNEENNKTSKIKDFSSEKKKKRRLSEN
-13 KKEIESKK
+13 KSNSEVNDKNTNKIES
-21 EKEKEKKYD
+21 
-30 SESEESEESE
+30 
-40 ELKESEESE
+40 
-49 EEIKKEKN
+49 
-57 NKNNQIKIDKKDKIK
+57 
-72 DKKEDNNKNK
+72 
-82 DNNIDKD
+82 DKD
-89 NKDNKDNIN
+89 NKGNVLTNIKK
-98 TINQEIKN
+98 EIKEN
-106 KEYFSNVKFSEMNL
+106 PKNDEYFSNIKFSEMNL
-120 NKILIERLNYQG
+120 NKILLERLNLQG
-132 YEIATEVQAKS
+132 YEIATEIQAKS

-169 PTVEYLLKNPKS
+169 PTVEYILNHPKN

-203 KMLLNDNGTICVL
+203 KILMNDNGTSCVL
-216 VIGGGNRKKEAEKLR
+216 VIGGGNRKKEAEKL
-231 SGEAKIV
+231 SSNEARII

-252 KNFIYNTIKIL
+252 KKFDYNNIKIL

-278 ELKEIIKLI
+278 ELTEIIKLI

-301 PKVEDLITLSVKSY
+301 PKVEDLITLSVKNY
-315 ENIRIKSDEPTVST
+315 ENIRIKSSDPTVST
-329 LEQGFLKIDADKKF
+329 LEQGYLKIDADKKF

-355 SKIIVFFA
+355 SKILVFFA

-394 STTFMEFCALEKGIL
+394 STTFMEFCSLEQGIL

-422 DIDWVIQYDPPHDPE
+422 DVDWVIQYDPPHDPE
-437 EYLHRVGRTARGANN
+437 EYLHRVGRTARGANKV
-452 IGKALLMILPNEI
+452 GKALLMIMPNEI
-465 NFIRMLQLYKIK
+465 NFIRMLHLYKIK

-508 LATEAYRA
+508 LATDAYRA
-516 YIHSYNA
+516 YIHSYHAN
-523 QTDKDSFNLEKLDL
+523 TDKDTFDLEKLDL

-552 HLNIKPTTN
+552 HLNIKPKTN
-561 SMRRKNERKKF
+561 SMRRKNDRKKF
-572 EFNNRHQKGNFNKD
+572 EFNNRHQRGNFNEGK
-586 GDERQFVH
+586 DERQFVH